1 MINNKEF
8 NERIKL
14 KLKEIE
20 QLFDNKNAQYSTDN
34 NPLQA
39 FKTGALLLYGDDT
52 YTAQYETLKAYMA
65 KHIAHMYNNELNGP
79 KVNESI
85 MDVTTYNLIASVL
98 YDLAEEKKQNV

>member
-20 QLFDNKNAQYSTDN
+20 QLFDKKNAQYSTDDD
-34 NPLQA
+34 PFQA
-39 FKTGALLLYGDDT
+39 FKAGALLLYGNDT

-65 KHIAHMYNNELNGP
+65 KHIAHMYNNGLNGP

-85 MDVTTYNLIASVL
+85 MDVITYNLIAAVL
-98 YDLAEEKKQNV
+98 YDLVEEKKQNV